1 MKEKSEREGREYA
14 VAICKV
20 NDNYLLGEMIAGR
33 EHEIAVIS
41 RCESGD
47 RVGIIHT
54 HPRRKYSEFSSVDL
68 MPHFYDD
75 QFICVIATKS
85 NTVRCITYPKN
96 KENRKELFWEIFDLR
111 KKEGWM
117 ADFLLPEIIEKYK
130 LKECGLDLKTGK
142 IIE

>member
-1 MKEKSEREGREYA
+1 LPSPCEILRNFTEDILRMKEKSEREGREYA

-54 HPRRKYSEFSSVDL
+54 FILDVSTPNFHQLISCPIFMMISS
-68 MPHFYDD
+68 Y
-75 QFICVIATKS
+75 A
-85 NTVRCITYPKN
+85 
-96 KENRKELFWEIFDLR
+96 
-111 KKEGWM
+111 
-117 ADFLLPEIIEKYK
+117 
-130 LKECGLDLKTGK
+130 
-142 IIE
+142 